1 MKTRHLEGEK
11 RPATSKQKPCT
22 ATRFPPGG
30 RGKACVKTM
39 PSNKKKPERQAGRT
53 KKPGLCLSARESKP
67 CGLPHR
73 ARAGRWPRR
82 LTTKTRGE
90 VAEKQKAGF
99 DRAKTADARAK
110 SREKRVKRERN
121 ETRAGPA
128 GSGAGPGDAQK
139 AGQNAKEKEVRILD
153 GQPGRC

>member
-1 MKTRHLEGEK
+1 MKTRHLEEGK

-22 ATRFPPGG
+22 ATLFPPGG
-30 RGKACVKTM
+30 RGKACAKAM
-39 PSNKKKPERQAGRT
+39 LSNEKGPEQQAGRT

-73 ARAGRWPRR
+73 ARAGRGPCR
-82 LTTKTRGE
+82 LTTKKRGE
-90 VAEKQKAGF
+90 VTGKQKAGF

-110 SREKRVKRERN
+110 SRKKRAKRERN

-128 GSGAGPGDAQK
+128 GSVAGPGDAQK
-139 AGQNAKEKEVRILD
+139 AGQNAE
-153 GQPGRC
+153 